1 MSNPTTPPVPLDMP
15 AVEEESEF
23 DAVEQQTEVVDVADA
38 ADDEP
43 LEAALDDD
51 RVVPLDEDEY
61 R

>member
-1 MSNPTTPPVPLDMP
+1 MSMRTSPKALAETP

-23 DAVEQQTEVVDVADA
+23 DAVEQQIEVVDVTDA
-38 ADDEP
+38 AD
-43 LEAALDDD
+43 EATGLDDE

>member
-1 MSNPTTPPVPLDMP
+1 MSSHTTPPVPIDVP

-23 DAVEQQTEVVDVADA
+23 DAVEQQTEVVDVTVAPDDA
-38 ADDEP
+38 P
-43 LEAALDDD
+43 LEPALDDD

>member
-1 MSNPTTPPVPLDMP
+1 MSIRTTTRVPVDMP

-23 DAVEQQTEVVDVADA
+23 DAVEQQTEVVDVAEVT
-38 ADDEP
+38 DETP
-43 LEAALDDD
+43 LDDD